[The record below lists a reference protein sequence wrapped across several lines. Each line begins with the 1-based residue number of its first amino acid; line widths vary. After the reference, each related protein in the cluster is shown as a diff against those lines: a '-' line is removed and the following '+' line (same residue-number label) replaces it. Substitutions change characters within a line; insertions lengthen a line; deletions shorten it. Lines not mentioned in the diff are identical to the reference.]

1 MGGIF
6 SDASRAQRAIPETGN
21 GWSDARLKS
30 LGERVKSLYPELVT
44 WGPQLAG
51 EAHLLYVATA
61 KRLDERVSV
70 LEGDPRDRS
79 EAFLS
84 FLSERL
90 EHTLR

>member
-1 MGGIF
+1 MASIF
-6 SDASRAQRAIPETGN
+6 SNVTHAQRAIPETGN

-30 LGERVKSLYPELVT
+30 LGERVKSRYPELAAR
-44 WGPQLAG
+44 GPQLVG

-70 LEGDPRDRS
+70 IEDDPRDRS

-84 FLSERL
+84 FLVERL
-90 EHTLR
+90 EHTPI